1 MSIER
6 AVLMLVYALLGLI
19 AFFAPRDVHDAEM
32 LLDALEKF
40 SYALLIMYL
49 LIHAFN
55 FKIYKISEEIISFLL
70 DFLEGLMYQSIY
82 LIFANISG
90 YLRLGRI
97 SLKRIFALIIQLVLI
112 FVAWLSLQFS
122 SIS

>member
-1 MSIER
+1 VSIEG

-32 LLDALEKF
+32 LLDALDKL
-40 SYALLIMYL
+40 SYALLIIYL
-49 LIHAFN
+49 LIHVFN
-55 FKIYKISEEIISFLL
+55 LEIYKISEEIVSLPQ
-70 DFLEGLMYQSIY
+70 DFLEGLMCQSIY
-82 LIFANISG
+82 LIFANISR

-97 SLKRIFALIIQLVLI
+97 SLERIFALIAQLMLI

-122 SIS
+122 SVS